1 MDWSYDLPFLLLEE
15 KKIDDVVIISFND
28 NSLQQ
33 MGQDP
38 ANFNRALHAKLLNR
52 LEKEGARLVVFDIL
66 FIDTNRAIT
75 AGDLEF
81 AKAIKQFGKVVLAG
95 QYYENRQSLKAGSIP
110 PIDLFR
116 EVSTNWGFAKVHWD
130 SDFAAR
136 LHWEKSLYPSLA
148 WRSAESISGEIGK
161 HPEERVKERWLNYYS
176 PEPFEVILY
185 EDALANVP
193 LPKSPSFR
201 NKFVFVG
208 SGDVAGYAGEEKEAF
223 RYPWTSRNGHFP
235 FGVEIH
241 ALAFSNLV
249 RQDWLRRMPLFVE
262 IILIGFFGALLGY
275 SLSLFRP
282 LAGTVVALVAA
293 ISVAAIFFLLLIRT
307 NIWFP
312 WMIVVS
318 VQIPLALGWSYLFQ
332 SIKGY
337 VETKLLETSLGLYL
351 SPIQVKQIL
360 KQPDLLKPGA
370 VQKTVSI
377 LFSDIANF
385 SKISERMD
393 PDDLV
398 KLLNNYYETAI
409 SCIHKTEGTVMNLI
423 GDAILAIWNAPQDQ
437 KDHQARACQAALLLN
452 ESLVHFDLNNRSL
465 PLRTRVGLHTGT
477 VCVGNIGSA
486 THFDYTA
493 IGESVNLASRLEG
506 LNKQLGTNIL
516 ATRDMQ
522 KSVENQLISRLVGHF
537 RFKGFD
543 QVVQVHELIGGLEA
557 HSETESWR
565 EIFETA
571 LHRFQRSAFDEAE
584 RGFCE
589 TLKSK
594 PNDGPSKFYLERIR
608 ELRLRSLPSDWAGE
622 IDLREK

>member
-1 MDWSYDLPFLLLEE
+1 MKNPRNLVGPQIRKLRSEQRLTQPMLAARCRRWGWDLSRETLA
-15 KKIDDVVIISFND
+15 KIESQLRWVADFELIC
-28 NSLQQ
+28 L
-33 MGQDP
+33 
-38 ANFNRALHAKLLNR
+38 
-52 LEKEGARLVVFDIL
+52 
-66 FIDTNRAIT
+66 
-75 AGDLEF
+75 
-81 AKAIKQFGKVVLAG
+81 AKALPVEPK
-95 QYYENRQSLKAGSIP
+95 
-110 PIDLFR
+110 DLWPAQLR
-116 EVSTNWGFAKVHWD
+116 DWRKPAQQRPNETRTKSRAK
-130 SDFAAR
+130 
-136 LHWEKSLYPSLA
+136 K
-148 WRSAESISGEIGK
+148 
-161 HPEERVKERWLNYYS
+161 
-176 PEPFEVILY
+176 
-185 EDALANVP
+185 
-193 LPKSPSFR
+193 
-201 NKFVFVG
+201 NK
-208 SGDVAGYAGEEKEAF
+208 
-223 RYPWTSRNGHFP
+223 GH
-235 FGVEIH
+235 
-241 ALAFSNLV
+241 
-249 RQDWLRRMPLFVE
+249 
-262 IILIGFFGALLGY
+262 
-275 SLSLFRP
+275 
-282 LAGTVVALVAA
+282 
-293 ISVAAIFFLLLIRT
+293 
-307 NIWFP
+307 
-312 WMIVVS
+312 
-318 VQIPLALGWSYLFQ
+318 
-332 SIKGY
+332 
-337 VETKLLETSLGLYL
+337 VETKLLETSLSLYL

-452 ESLVHFDLNNRSL
+452 ESLIRFDLNNRNL
-465 PLRTRVGLHTGT
+465 PLRTRVGLHTGI

-493 IGESVNLASRLEG
+493 IGESVNMASRLEG

-543 QVVQVHELIGGLEA
+543 QVVQVHELIGGLEDN
-557 HSETESWR
+557 SEKETWR

-571 LHRFQRSAFDEAE
+571 LHRFQRSAFDEAQ

-589 TLKSK
+589 TLKYK
-594 PNDGPSKFYLERIR
+594 PNDGPSKFYLERIS